1 MESKSTFPLTPPSGS
16 SASSETAENPFVKR
30 SSLKGQ
36 ADKAKEDADATAT
49 PPPPIRPFS
58 LDFSPPEHEPQ
69 ANEGPAKSSTQKGS
83 STTGSSSSS
92 SPNAT
97 TALPGLTEAAA
108 ENASSASQRTGAR
121 SSKGSLSSIERKR
134 RNALRAFF
142 LVGGVA
148 LGTLVVYMGRP
159 WEDTD
164 FKKLVKIDKVP
175 TRASLVI
182 PFVDLS
188 PRMQD
193 AGLAPFTDSINL
205 LG

>member
-1 MESKSTFPLTPPSGS
+1 MQ
-16 SASSETAENPFVKR
+16 
-30 SSLKGQ
+30 GQ
-36 ADKAKEDADATAT
+36 AEKAKEDADATAT

-58 LDFSPPEHEPQ
+58 LDFSPPEPEPQ
-69 ANEGPAKSSTQKGS
+69 ANEGPEKSSTQNKS
-83 STTGSSSSS
+83 STAGSSSSS
-92 SPNAT
+92 RPNAT
-97 TALPGLTEAAA
+97 TTLSGLTEAAA
-108 ENASSASQRTGAR
+108 GNASTQSQRTGAR

-164 FKKLVKIDKVP
+164 FRKLVKIDKVQ
-175 TRASLVI
+175 TRASSVI
-182 PFVDLS
+182 SFVDLP